1 MTSQNNKPNLP
12 TSQSGGG
19 RATLRDVIAKPNVK
33 IRAGLG
39 VESRKELVKI

>member
-1 MTSQNNKPNLP
+1 MTFPNNKNNLP
-12 TSQSGGG
+12 SSKSGGG